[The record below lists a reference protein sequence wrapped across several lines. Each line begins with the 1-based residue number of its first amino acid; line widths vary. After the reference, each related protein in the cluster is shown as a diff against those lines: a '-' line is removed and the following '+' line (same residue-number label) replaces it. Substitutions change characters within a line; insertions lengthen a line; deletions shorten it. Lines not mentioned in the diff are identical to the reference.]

1 MRHQF
6 LVVIAVLTA
15 VTVISLAPVFLAAQ
29 SPTAVTTTKTAETK
43 TWTPPMTPWGEPD
56 FQGIWT
62 TNSGTPVERPP
73 EYAAKEFFTDEERAA
88 LDQKIAQ
95 DPGGNRRP
103 PRGSVRDVQSAYN
116 AVFGSA
122 LRTGRRTSLIVDPSD
137 GKMPPL
143 TAEALKRP
151 AQPSHYALTS
161 TDNPEDRNFA
171 ERCLGNMLPGF
182 GAGPSGDGT
191 MRLVQSPGYVT
202 MYLEYGHA
210 GGSIRI
216 IPTDGSPHLPSHI
229 SLWLG
234 DSRGRWDG
242 TTLVVD
248 TTNFSPE
255 VSFQTIS
262 QFNLGPRGSHENL
275 HLVERFT
282 RVDANTLQREI
293 LIDDPT
299 TWTKTWTVL
308 IELGKH
314 NEEQNLIFESACHE
328 GNFGLTGMLTGAR
341 AQEKAAKEAQKKK

>member
-1 MRHQF
+1 MKNQF
-6 LVVIAVLTA
+6 LAVMGALLVVLAV
-15 VTVISLAPVFLAAQ
+15 SLAPVFVAAQ
-29 SPTAVTTTKTAETK
+29 SPTAAAAQAY
-43 TWTPPMTPWGEPD
+43 TPPQTPWGEPA
-56 FQGIWT
+56 FQGTWT
-62 TNSGTPVERPP
+62 TNSQTPVERPP

-95 DPGGNRRP
+95 DPRQD
-103 PRGSVRDVQSAYN
+103 RGRERGTVRDVQSAYN
-116 AVFGSA
+116 AVFGSR

-151 AQPSHYALTS
+151 AQPSQYALTG
-161 TDNPEDRNFA
+161 TDNPEDRIFA
-171 ERCLGNMLPGF
+171 ERCLGTMLPGF
-182 GAGPSGDGT
+182 GAGGAGDGT

-210 GGSIRI
+210 GGAIRI
-216 IPTDGSPHLPSHI
+216 IPTNGSPHLPSRI
-229 SLWLG
+229 RLWLG

-255 VSFQTIS
+255 VEFQTIS
-262 QFNLGPRGSHENL
+262 QRTLGPRGSHENL

-282 RVDANTLQREI
+282 RVDANTLRREI

-299 TWTKTWTVL
+299 TWTRTWTVL

-314 NEEQNLIFESACHE
+314 NEEQNRIFESACHE
-328 GNFGLTGMLTGAR
+328 GNFGLTGVLTEAR
-341 AQEKAAKEAQKKK
+341 AQEKKAAEAAGKQP

>member
-1 MRHQF
+1 MRNQF
-6 LVVIAVLTA
+6 LAVLGVVA
-15 VTVISLAPVFLAAQ
+15 GVIVLSLSPVLVASQAR
-29 SPTAVTTTKTAETK
+29 SSGAK

-62 TNSGTPVERPP
+62 TNSGTPVERRQ

-88 LDQKIAQ
+88 LDQEIAQ

-103 PRGSVRDVQSAYN
+103 PRGTVRDVQSAYN
-116 AVFGSA
+116 AVFGSR

-151 AQPSHYALTS
+151 AQPSQYALTG
-161 TDNPEDRNFA
+161 TDNPEDRIFA

-210 GGSIRI
+210 GGAIRI
-216 IPTDGSPHLPSHI
+216 IPTNGSPHLPSHI

-255 VSFQTIS
+255 VEFQTIS
-262 QFNLGPRGSHENL
+262 QFTLGPRGSHENL

-299 TWTKTWTVL
+299 TWTRTWTVL

-328 GNFGLTGMLTGAR
+328 GNFGLTGVLTGAR
-341 AQEKAAKEAQKKK
+341 AQEKAAEEALKKK